1 MIENIILVHKIK
13 VPVVVVHD
21 ATTFQNNFYNLNYP
35 ASYLALPPNFQWTG
49 FIAFLTSLDIH
60 SPHQTPHQSRMD
72 FVQQFLSLKPE
83 EMFKTVN
90 RDPPTTF
97 LFGLIA
103 ICGIVLTMTIIFII
117 GLCNLCRTAP
127 SIKDSEESV
136 TLVETPV

>member
-1 MIENIILVHKIK
+1 M
-13 VPVVVVHD
+13 VPVVVYGRY
-21 ATTFQNNFYNLNYP
+21 NFPGQLLQP
-35 ASYLALPPNFQWTG
+35 KLSKLAFITPCPPSSFQWTG

-60 SPHQTPHQSRMD
+60 SPQQTPHQSRMD
-72 FVQQFLSLKPE
+72 FVQQFLSIKPE
-83 EMFKTVN
+83 EMFKTIN
-90 RDPPTTF
+90 REPPTTF